1 MQVKSIAILSTF
13 IRLPFIIK
21 IFVLSM
27 FEWSLKTGFIC
38 IINHAVCAFRSMGTY
53 KVDYSNHAIIFLI
66 LLFPVVSIAE
76 VERLWVRFQQLGCNN
91 DGVLT
96 EDAMKKSS
104 YANDIFM
111 RNASIYVLSSHT

>member
-1 MQVKSIAILSTF
+1 
-13 IRLPFIIK
+13 
-21 IFVLSM
+21 
-27 FEWSLKTGFIC
+27 
-38 IINHAVCAFRSMGTY
+38 MGTY